1 MTGPDGDGADRS
13 DGRNGEDG
21 EPRREPLL
29 AYVPEGY
36 VIRKRVSAAAPGAR
50 PAPRSRVTLVV
61 GITLTLVLG
70 IVVGYLTGFAVARQQ
85 GDASVNV
92 TVHQSTEGP

>member
-1 MTGPDGDGADRS
+1 VSGPDGDGADLA
-13 DGRNGEDG
+13 DGGDG
-21 EPRREPLL
+21 GSRKEPLL

-36 VIRKRVSAAAPGAR
+36 VIRKRATGGAPAAR
-50 PAPRSRVTLVV
+50 PAPRSRAGLVA
-61 GITLTLVLG
+61 GITFTLVLG

-92 TVHQSTEGP
+92 TVHQSTEAP